1 MAARDTQ
8 GCARVGRH
16 RLTHAMLS
24 AVGVTARHMARVY
37 LAPMSGRLSHKADT
51 RPECE
56 TA

>member
-1 MAARDTQ
+1 
-8 GCARVGRH
+8 
-16 RLTHAMLS
+16 MLS